1 MTSIS
6 TDSDAGRGTPEG
18 SAPHLRRGS
27 IGAFGLTFMV
37 VAAAAPLTA
46 MASNISL
53 SLAFGVGGG
62 TVGLLLVVAALLTVF
77 ASAYVALS
85 RHVLN
90 AGAYYAFIGH
100 GLGGAAGAG
109 AAFIATV
116 AYNLAAGGMIAAT
129 GYFADV
135 TANTYFDIDLPWWFY
150 GVVALAVTAVL
161 GRRGVDITQWFTTG
175 ISLLQFAVLI
185 VLGVAVVIQ
194 RPSGWSLD
202 VVSPSAMFEGNVAMT
217 LVFCVLSFVGFEATA
232 IYGEEAKAA
241 RRSIKLATY
250 ASIALLVGVFV
261 FSTWSIA
268 AAYADVQTEAA
279 ADPGSLVFRTADAYL
294 GSWSGGLLSSLV
306 TISFLASGV
315 AFHNM
320 AARYHFSLARAGM
333 LPKALS
339 GVHPR
344 HGTPYRSSAFQCMI
358 SVLVL
363 VPFVVTGSDPILNL
377 FPAVSGITSVSLTT
391 LMLGCC
397 LSILIAGRRGL
408 LPEGRWA
415 TVVAPGVAGIG
426 LAVILGIILT
436 NYQEVTGS
444 TELVISFL
452 PAIPLA
458 AALYG
463 AFAFRAAGRP
473 RIDVEG

>member
-1 MTSIS
+1 MTAS
-6 TDSDAGRGTPEG
+6 TTGTEPGTAATGG

-27 IGAFGLTFMV
+27 LGAFGLTFMV

-62 TVGLLLVVAALLTVF
+62 TVGLLLVVAALLTIF

-100 GLGGAAGAG
+100 GLGGAVGSG
-109 AAFIATV
+109 AAFVATV

-129 GYFADV
+129 GYFADI
-135 TANTYFDIDLPWWFY
+135 TAMTYFDVDLPWWAY
-150 GVVALAVTAVL
+150 GIVALALTALL

-185 VLGVAVVIQ
+185 ALGVAIIAQ

-232 IYGEEAKAA
+232 IYGEEARAA
-241 RRSIKLATY
+241 RRSIKVATY
-250 ASIALLVGVFV
+250 SSIALLVGVFV

-268 AAYADVQTEAA
+268 SAYADVKTEAA
-279 ADPGSLVFRTADAYL
+279 ADPGSLVFRTADVYL
-294 GSWSGGLLSSLV
+294 GSWSGGVLSTLV

-333 LPKALS
+333 LPTVLS

-344 HGTPYRSSAFQCMI
+344 HGTPHRSSAAQCVL

-363 VPFVVTGSDPILNL
+363 VPFVVVGADPILNL

-397 LSILIAGRRGL
+397 LSILVAGRRGL

-415 TVVAPGVAGIG
+415 TLVAPAVAGTG
-426 LAVILGIILT
+426 LAVILAIILL

-444 TELVISFL
+444 TDLVIAL
-452 PAIPLA
+452 MPLIPLA

-463 AFAFRAAGRP
+463 AFAFKAAGRP
-473 RIDVEG
+473 RIDVDA